1 MSSSSPAQPLLP
13 IPGKENILITSA
25 LPYVNNVPHLGNIIG
40 SVLSADVFA
49 RFCRARGL
57 QTLYVCGSDQYG
69 TATETQALAEG
80 VTPEELCAKYHA
92 IHRDIY
98 EWFRIDFDIFGKT
111 PTPQHTLIVQE
122 IFAGLWKNGFIE
134 ERETAQAYCPAH
146 YSFLADRFVEG
157 ECSLCHDLG
166 ARGDQ
171 CDKCGNLLDPL
182 EPDHSAGSNEVE
194 ETKATGWLIHPH
206 CKLDGATPERR
217 KTKHLYLRLDELQKE
232 IEAWMASGATKEWAP
247 NATAITQSWID
258 NGLKPR
264 SITRDLKWGVPV
276 PGGIEGLSEE
286 DYKKKVF
293 YVWFDACIGYPSIT
307 KCYTD
312 KGDLSSRDWEKWWK
326 NPKDVKLYQFMG
338 KDNVPFHS
346 IIFPASQLGTREG
359 WTQVS
364 NISTTDYLNYEG
376 GKFSKSKN
384 VGVFGNKAQDTG
396 VPVDVWRYYLLSRR
410 PESGDSEFKW
420 EEFID
425 ANNNDL
431 LKNLGNLC
439 QRVVKFAHAK
449 LGGVVPDYTK
459 YVDESGSF
467 SAFKKEVN
475 ELLHTYIKDL
485 KATKLRAG
493 LSAILAISAAG
504 NKLLQDN
511 KLSNQLVTEQPE
523 RCAAV
528 VGVVLNLLHLLAN
541 LAFPYMPTTSE
552 SIFAQLG
559 FTPDAEG
566 KFGVHIPDVWEADL
580 VKPGQKLGEPKLLFS
595 AIPAGKLDEW
605 RETFGGEELRLQK
618 AAEAEKA
625 AAKKAAKD
633 KEKEKKRLKKLAA
646 AQAAGAGEEVAAKEK
661 PAIGETPLVHR
672 DKA

>member
-1 MSSSSPAQPLLP
+1 VGA
-13 IPGKENILITSA
+13 SA
-25 LPYVNNVPHLGNIIG
+25 A
-40 SVLSADVFA
+40 S
-49 RFCRARGL
+49 
-57 QTLYVCGSDQYG
+57 
-69 TATETQALAEG
+69 
-80 VTPEELCAKYHA
+80 
-92 IHRDIY
+92 
-98 EWFRIDFDIFGKT
+98 
-111 PTPQHTLIVQE
+111 
-122 IFAGLWKNGFIE
+122 FI
-134 ERETAQAYCPAH
+134 R
-146 YSFLADRFVEG
+146 
-157 ECSLCHDLG
+157 SLH
-166 ARGDQ
+166 
-171 CDKCGNLLDPL
+171 
-182 EPDHSAGSNEVE
+182 
-194 ETKATGWLIHPH
+194 
-206 CKLDGATPERR
+206 
-217 KTKHLYLRLDELQKE
+217 
-232 IEAWMASGATKEWAP
+232 
-247 NATAITQSWID
+247 
-258 NGLKPR
+258 
-264 SITRDLKWGVPV
+264 
-276 PGGIEGLSEE
+276 
-286 DYKKKVF
+286 
-293 YVWFDACIGYPSIT
+293 
-307 KCYTD
+307 
-312 KGDLSSRDWEKWWK
+312 
-326 NPKDVKLYQFMG
+326 
-338 KDNVPFHS
+338 
-346 IIFPASQLGTREG
+346 
-359 WTQVS
+359 
-364 NISTTDYLNYEG
+364 
-376 GKFSKSKN
+376 
-384 VGVFGNKAQDTG
+384 
-396 VPVDVWRYYLLSRR
+396 RYYVITNTHAR
-410 PESGDSEFKW
+410 
-420 EEFID
+420 EFID

-646 AQAAGAGEEVAAKEK
+646 AQAAGAGKEVAAKEK

>member
-1 MSSSSPAQPLLP
+1 
-13 IPGKENILITSA
+13 
-25 LPYVNNVPHLGNIIG
+25 
-40 SVLSADVFA
+40 VFA

-57 QTLYVCGSDQYG
+57 PTLYVCGSDQYG

-80 VTPEELCAKYHA
+80 VSPEELCAKYHA

-98 EWFRIDFDIFGKT
+98 QWFRIDFDIFGKT
-111 PTPQHTLIVQE
+111 PTPQHTQIVQE
-122 IFAGLWKNGFIE
+122 MFTSLFKNGFIE

-146 YSFLADRFVEG
+146 NSFLADRYVEG

-194 ETKATGWLIHPH
+194 ETKATGWLINPH

-217 KTKHLYLRLDELQKE
+217 KTKHLYLQLDKLQKE
-232 IEAWMASGATKEWAP
+232 IEAWMASGATKEWAA

-276 PGGIEGLSEE
+276 PSGIDGLSEE
-286 DYKKKVF
+286 DYKNKVF

-312 KGDLSSRDWEKWWK
+312 NGDLSNRDWEKWWK

-346 IIFPASQLGTREG
+346 IIFPSSQLGTRED

-420 EEFID
+420 E
-425 ANNNDL
+425 
-431 LKNLGNLC
+431 
-439 QRVVKFAHAK
+439 
-449 LGGVVPDYTK
+449 
-459 YVDESGSF
+459 
-467 SAFKKEVN
+467 
-475 ELLHTYIKDL
+475 
-485 KATKLRAG
+485 
-493 LSAILAISAAG
+493 
-504 NKLLQDN
+504 
-511 KLSNQLVTEQPE
+511 
-523 RCAAV
+523 
-528 VGVVLNLLHLLAN
+528 
-541 LAFPYMPTTSE
+541 
-552 SIFAQLG
+552 
-559 FTPDAEG
+559 
-566 KFGVHIPDVWEADL
+566 
-580 VKPGQKLGEPKLLFS
+580 
-595 AIPAGKLDEW
+595 
-605 RETFGGEELRLQK
+605 
-618 AAEAEKA
+618 
-625 AAKKAAKD
+625 
-633 KEKEKKRLKKLAA
+633 
-646 AQAAGAGEEVAAKEK
+646 
-661 PAIGETPLVHR
+661 
-672 DKA
+672 